1 MNVTDNR
8 PANRFELAV
17 DGQLAFL
24 TYERTGECVR
34 LLHTEVPEAFRGRGF
49 GESLV
54 KGALDAVRAEGL
66 RIVAICPFVRAYLR
80 KHPPAG
86 QA

>member
-8 PANRFELAV
+8 AANRFELPI

-24 TYERTGECVR
+24 TYERTSDCVR
-34 LLHTEVPEAFRGRGF
+34 FLHTEVPESFRGRGF
-49 GESLV
+49 GETLV

-66 RIVAICPFVRAYLR
+66 GVVAICPFVRAYLR
-80 KHPPAG
+80 KHPPSA
-86 QA
+86 